1 MSHNSKSWSIKRKEA
16 DRQRISRSHLPKN
29 KRKSGQQ
36 KSTEST
42 NQIMENKFYRKVIL
56 NKIFKEY

>member
-1 MSHNSKSWSIKRKEA
+1 MSQNSNSWSIKRKEA
-16 DRQRISRSHLPKN
+16 RISRSHLPKN